1 MIIPNDA
8 LMTARWNQAD
18 SGFPAI
24 QNLDNL
30 TIGHLLLNQRPVRFH
45 FANGDCFHTKSV
57 FYVFQFAKQDFYK
70 LRFFDAIYP
79 QIADFRRWWK
89 PRGGV

>member
-24 QNLDNL
+24 QNLYNL

-45 FANGDCFHTKSV
+45 FANGDCFHTRSL
-57 FYVFQFAKQDFYK
+57 FYVLQYVKHNFDDM
-70 LRFFDAIYP
+70 RFFDAIHP
-79 QIADFRRWWK
+79 QIAQIFADGKARI
-89 PRGGV
+89 